1 MSNGARVANVGAM
14 PLGLVLLVDDDAD
27 MREALADT
35 LVDAGYRV
43 AQASDGRDALELL
56 RDGSLRPRL
65 ALIDMMMPVMSGPEL
80 VQRLR
85 DEHGKL
91 PVVLLSGSPHDEMEI
106 EGVAATVRKPV
117 TREVLLA
124 VIVEAL
130 ATRDGSLS

>member
-1 MSNGARVANVGAM
+1 MS
-14 PLGLVLLVDDDAD
+14 LGLVLLVDDDED
-27 MREALADT
+27 VREALADT

-65 ALIDMMMPVMSGPEL
+65 ALVDMMMPVMSGREL

-85 DEHGKL
+85 DEHGNL

-117 TREVLLA
+117 TRDALLA
-124 VIVEAL
+124 VIDEAL
-130 ATRDGSLS
+130 ATEDGSMS